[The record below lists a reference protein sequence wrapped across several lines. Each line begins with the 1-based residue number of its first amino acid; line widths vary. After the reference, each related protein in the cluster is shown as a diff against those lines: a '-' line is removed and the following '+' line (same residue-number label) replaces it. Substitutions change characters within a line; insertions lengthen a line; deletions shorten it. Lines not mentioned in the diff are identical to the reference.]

1 MLTSRRRFLA
11 MAGGTAL
18 GVVAAPR
25 LLRLNATAVHAQ
37 AIPGAQTFKGAA
49 GKSYLGPI
57 PLAAGVTVLRV
68 QHNGTANFVVNTYI
82 PNDGYTPQDA
92 FDQAQTTDNSLVYD
106 IIGADKGG
114 SVVLTQYNA
123 NYYMY
128 VNASGAWQISIEQP
142 LPENVSPTQGTSFS
156 GKGQDITPYFMLP
169 DGISQISLQAPAGSA
184 LHGYLYHID
193 DLGGEAIQAGVM
205 GYDSTIFD
213 FTRLDNQPTTAISL
227 PDDGPYVFFVTND
240 VNDTTPWTV
249 SFA

>member
-25 LLRLNATAVHAQ
+25 LLRLDATAVHAQ
-37 AIPGAQTFKGAA
+37 AIPGAQTFEGAA

-82 PNDGYTPQDA
+82 PNDGFSPQDA

-128 VNASGAWQISIEQP
+128 VEASGAWQISIEQP
-142 LPENVSPTQGTSFS
+142 LPENVVPTQATSFRS
-156 GKGQDITPYFMLP
+156 KGQDITPYFLLP
-169 DGISQISLQAPAGSA
+169 DGITQISLQAPANSA

-193 DLGGEAIQAGVM
+193 DLGGEAVQGGDN
-205 GYDSTIFD
+205 GYQSRFFD
-213 FTRLDNQPTTAISL
+213 FTNPTESGSYPISL
-227 PDDGPYVFFVTND
+227 PDDGPYIFFVTND
-240 VNDTTPWTV
+240 VTDTTPWTV